1 MLSCVLWEFH
11 VIHFDHILSPPP
23 VFPDPPSYSCPPN
36 FMLFLFFQM
45 DMEFDLCWLASY
57 PWGGVLTQCSGDVY
71 PVLFHWRRLS
81 PSRSY
86 QSQMTSW
93 LRWVFTSMS
102 PPSPFCWGCVWFQLV
117 RSYCP
122 PLCYVWFQLVRSTPP
137 PLLLCL
143 VSASQD
149 LAVSLCGF
157 KCASTLLCLETAIS
171 PLALRIFLSHFLRGF
186 MSLEGPLY
194 IPEICSRMPS
204 KFLETVCH
212 FWCYFDIC

>member
-11 VIHFDHILSPPP
+11 VINFDHILSPPP
-23 VFPDPPSYSCPPN
+23 VFTDPPSYPYPPK
-36 FMLFLFFQM
+36 FVFFLFLQT

-57 PWGGVLTQCSGDVY
+57 SWAGVLTQRADGVY
-71 PVLFHWRRLS
+71 PVSLYWRRLS

-86 QSQMTSW
+86 QLQMTSW
-93 LRWVFTSMS
+93 LGWVFTPMS
-102 PPSPFCWGCVWFQLV
+102 PPLCWGCVWFQLV
-117 RSYCP
+117 RSY
-122 PLCYVWFQLVRSTPP
+122 LSPP

-143 VSASQD
+143 VSATQD
-149 LAVSLCGF
+149 FAVSLCGF

-194 IPEICSRMPS
+194 IPELCSRMPS
-204 KFLETVCH
+204 KFLEMVWH